1 MKKKEINKQIDCRGL
16 ECPRP
21 VVDTKQALEEI
32 DSGTITVVVDNQG
45 SLKNIKRFVRK
56 DGYTFKV
63 RNEGDEYY
71 IDINKKET
79 TGKTKE
85 EQLKHGTDR
94 YTVFITSDRLG
105 SGDKR
110 LGEILIKAFLNTL
123 WEAEKKPESIILIN
137 NGVKLGTEGSEVLDS
152 LELLEKE
159 GIHIISCGTCLAY
172 YKLTDKLKIGLTS
185 NMYEIVN
192 ILIDSPKIVRI

>member
-1 MKKKEINKQIDCRGL
+1 
-16 ECPRP
+16 
-21 VVDTKQALEEI
+21 
-32 DSGTITVVVDNQG
+32 
-45 SLKNIKRFVRK
+45 
-56 DGYTFKV
+56 
-63 RNEGDEYY
+63 
-71 IDINKKET
+71 
-79 TGKTKE
+79 
-85 EQLKHGTDR
+85 
-94 YTVFITSDRLG
+94 LG

-123 WEAEKKPESIILIN
+123 WEAEKKPENIILIN

-159 GIHIISCGTCLAY
+159 GTDIISCGTCLAY